1 MGALV
6 TPGTTTGTRREVS
19 YARRQEMLWG
29 YGLISIWLIGFLL
42 FGVVPLASAIFIS
55 LSSWD
60 PVAGPFWQAH
70 FVGLANYGQMLFNDP
85 RFWHS
90 IANSIVYALG
100 TVALTNLIALPIA
113 LALNRKIRGLAIFRT
128 IFYLPSVLPVVAA
141 TLVLRLIFQPGTGAL
156 SWLLTALHIQC
167 DPNTITCTS
176 IFNWFDD
183 ARLLMPAAILMAAWF
198 VGQPML
204 IYLAGLQGIDQS
216 FYEAS
221 SVDGAGAWARFRAIT
236 LPLLTPT
243 IFFNLIIGLIGAF
256 QEFSKIIVLAGG
268 ESLNSGGPNDALLT
282 TLLYVWLDAF
292 RYHLF
297 GYATAM
303 AFGLF
308 VLILIF
314 TLANFAG
321 QRRWVFYQEE
331 RR

>member
-1 MGALV
+1 MSTIAPPRVKRGIS
-6 TPGTTTGTRREVS
+6 RD
-19 YARRQEMLWG
+19 RRQEMLWG
-29 YGLISIWLIGFLL
+29 YGLISLWLIGFLA
-42 FGVVPLASAIFIS
+42 FGLVPLASAIFIS

-70 FVGLANYGQMLFNDP
+70 FIGGANYGQMLFHDG

-90 IANSIVYALG
+90 IGNSLVYALG
-100 TVALTNLIALPIA
+100 SVAITNVVALP
-113 LALNRKIRGLAIFRT
+113 LALLLNQKIRGLPFFRT
-128 IFYLPSVLPVVAA
+128 IFYLPSILPAVAA
-141 TLVLRLIFQPGTGAL
+141 TLVLRLIFQPGTGAV
-156 SWLLTALHIQC
+156 SWLLTTLHIQC
-167 DPNTITCTS
+167 DPNTITCTQ
-176 IFNWFDD
+176 IFSWFDD
-183 ARLLMPAAILMAAWF
+183 PSLLMPAAILMTAWF

-221 SVDGAGAWARFRAIT
+221 AIDGAGRWRTFRSIT
-236 LPLLTPT
+236 LPLLSPT

-256 QEFSKIIVLAGG
+256 QEFAKIIILAGG
-268 ESLNSGGPNDALLT
+268 ESLNGGGPGDAILT

>member
-1 MGALV
+1 
-6 TPGTTTGTRREVS
+6 
-19 YARRQEMLWG
+19 MLWG

-70 FVGLANYGQMLFNDP
+70 FIGLANYRQMLFNDP

-90 IANSIVYALG
+90 IGNAIIYALG
-100 TVALTNLIALPIA
+100 TVAITNVVALPMA
-113 LALNRKIRGLAIFRT
+113 LALNRKIHGLAIFRT
-128 IFYLPSVLPVVAA
+128 IFYLPSVLPAVAA

-176 IFNWFDD
+176 VINWFDD
-183 ARLLMPAAILMAAWF
+183 PHLLMPAAILMSAWF

-221 SVDGAGAWARFRAIT
+221 SVDGAGTWAKFRAIT
-236 LPLLTPT
+236 IPLLTPT

-292 RYHLF
+292 RYHFF

>member
-1 MGALV
+1 MSVAAAARAPRRRVHRGA
-6 TPGTTTGTRREVS
+6 R
-19 YARRQEMLWG
+19 RRQEVMWG
-29 YGLISIWLIGFLL
+29 YGLVSIWLIGFLL

-55 LSSWD
+55 LTSWD

-70 FVGLANYGQMLFNDP
+70 VIGLENYNQMLFHDG

-90 IANSIVYALG
+90 IGNSIAYALG
-100 TVALTNLIALPIA
+100 SVALTNVVALP
-113 LALNRKIRGLAIFRT
+113 LALLLNQKIRGLAFFRT
-128 IFYLPSVLPVVAA
+128 IFYLPSILPVVAA
-141 TLVLRLIFQPGTGAL
+141 TLVLRLIFNPGTGAV
-156 SWLLTALHIQC
+156 SWVLTSLHVQC
-167 DPNTITCTS
+167 DPNTVTCTQ

-183 ARLLMPAAILMAAWF
+183 PNLLMPAAILMAAWF

-204 IYLAGLQGIDQS
+204 IYLAGLQGIDRS

-221 SVDGAGAWARFRAIT
+221 AIDGAGSWARFRSIT
-236 LPLLTPT
+236 LPLLSPT

-256 QEFSKIIVLAGG
+256 QEFAKIIVLAGG
-268 ESLNSGGPNDALLT
+268 DNLNGGGPGDAILT
-282 TLLYVWLDAF
+282 TLLYVWLEAF
-292 RYHLF
+292 RYHIF

>member
-1 MGALV
+1 MSVVTTPRVRRQARRGASR
-6 TPGTTTGTRREVS
+6 T
-19 YARRQEMLWG
+19 RRQELRWG
-29 YGLISIWLIGFLL
+29 YGLVSIWLIGFLL

-55 LSSWD
+55 LSNWD
-60 PVAGPFWQAH
+60 PVSGPFWQAR
-70 FVGLANYGQMLFNDP
+70 FTGLNNYNQMLFHDG

-90 IANSIVYALG
+90 IGNSIAYALG
-100 TVALTNLIALPIA
+100 TVAITNVVALPMA
-113 LALNRKIRGLAIFRT
+113 LVLNRKIRGLTFFRT
-128 IFYLPSVLPVVAA
+128 IFYLPSILPAVAA
-141 TLVLRLIFQPGTGAL
+141 TLILRLIFQPGTGAL
-156 SWLLTALHIQC
+156 SWFLTTIHVQC
-167 DPNTITCTS
+167 DPNTITCTN
-176 IFNWFDD
+176 IINWFDD
-183 ARLLMPAAILMAAWF
+183 PNLIMPAAILMAAWF

-216 FYEAS
+216 FYEAAAM
-221 SVDGAGAWARFRAIT
+221 DGAGAWARFRHVV

-256 QEFSKIIVLAGG
+256 QEFGKLLILAGG
-268 ESLNSGGPNDALLT
+268 ESLNSGGPNDAILT

-292 RYHLF
+292 RYHFF

-308 VLILIF
+308 VLIMIF
-314 TLANFAG
+314 TALNFAG

>member
-1 MGALV
+1 MSVVAR
-6 TPGTTTGTRREVS
+6 PGTAPRAQQRES
-19 YARRQEMLWG
+19 RARRQEMWWG

-42 FGVVPLASAIFIS
+42 FGVVPLASAVFIS

-70 FVGLANYGQMLFNDP
+70 FVGGANYGQMLFHDG

-90 IANSIVYALG
+90 IVNSIVYALG
-100 TVALTNLIALPIA
+100 TVAITNLVALPMA
-113 LALNRKIRGLAIFRT
+113 LVLNQKIRGLAFFRT
-128 IFYLPSVLPVVAA
+128 IFYLPSVLPAVAA

-156 SWLLTALHIQC
+156 SWLLTTLHIQC
-167 DPNTITCTS
+167 DPNTITCTQ
-176 IFNWFDD
+176 IFSWFDD
-183 ARLLMPAAILMAAWF
+183 PNLLMPAAILMAAWF

-221 SVDGAGAWARFRAIT
+221 AVDGAGAWTRFRNIT

-268 ESLNSGGPNDALLT
+268 ESLTSGGPGDSILT

-292 RYHLF
+292 RYHFF

-308 VLILIF
+308 VLIMIF

>member
-1 MGALV
+1 MSAVV
-6 TPGTTTGTRREVS
+6 TPRPTRRDVS
-19 YARRQEMLWG
+19 HARRQEMLWG

-70 FVGLANYGQMLFNDP
+70 FIGLANYRQMLFNDP

-90 IANSIVYALG
+90 IGNAIIYALG
-100 TVALTNLIALPIA
+100 TVAITNVVALPMA
-113 LALNRKIRGLAIFRT
+113 LALNRKIHGLAIFRT
-128 IFYLPSVLPVVAA
+128 IFYLPSVLPAVAA

-176 IFNWFDD
+176 VINWFDD
-183 ARLLMPAAILMAAWF
+183 PHLLMPAAILMSAWF

-221 SVDGAGAWARFRAIT
+221 SVDGAGTWAKFRAIT
-236 LPLLTPT
+236 IPLLTPT

-292 RYHLF
+292 RYHFF